1 MFNLP
6 YKTHTRFLDHITNMK
21 HISISLK
28 LRFLNFIDKLFNS
41 DNTLV
46 KNMLYYSVSNNCSP
60 TGCNLSRILCEFE
73 ICSPSNF
80 CKYRSSACKMLLA
93 KYFKNYMLNS
103 EEMVYCSVVKE
114 LSNCIQ
120 GVCICGL
127 NNDECRFIIE
137 NVTTYA
143 DL

>member
-6 YKTHTRFLDHITNMK
+6 YKTHTRFLDHITNIK

-60 TGCNLSRILCEFE
+60 TGCNLSRILCEFD

-93 KYFKNYMLNS
+93 KYYKKYMLNS
-103 EEMVYCSVVKE
+103 EEMVYCSIVKE

-120 GVCICGL
+120 GVFICGL